1 MKEAYTTTLPQPH
14 NEIAPKGYYCTWN
27 SHGTQEEM
35 SRRTPRV
42 FNKSAVSWLEYL
54 INQHM
59 MRILNL
65 QVQTKLTLHQ
75 NLFLTGPRA
84 FFLKRQLGLTQR

>member
-1 MKEAYTTTLPQPH
+1 
-14 NEIAPKGYYCTWN
+14 
-27 SHGTQEEM
+27 
-35 SRRTPRV
+35 
-42 FNKSAVSWLEYL
+42 
-54 INQHM
+54 